1 MKTLD
6 IPLNKHLQFK
16 NAGGTNDYVFSMNP
30 DERHL
35 NHLGTVHA
43 SALYAM
49 AEATSG
55 EFLLNEFKENLHEVI
70 PVVRNAEIKYS
81 KPANGEIKSK
91 ASLLNSSRSDVLKEL
106 NDKKR
111 TIAKVRICLFNEK
124 DEKVLH
130 SVFDWFIL
138 KK

>member
-16 NAGGTNDYVFSMNP
+16 NAGDTNDCVFSMNP

-35 NHLGTVHA
+35 NHLGTIHA

-55 EFLLNEFKENLHEVI
+55 EFLLNEFEGIIDEVI
-70 PVVRNAEIKYS
+70 PVVRKAEIKYCI
-81 KPANGEIKSK
+81 PANGEIKSK
-91 ASLLNSSRSDVLKEL
+91 ANFLNSNKSDVLKEL
-106 NDKKR
+106 NNRKR
-111 TIAKVRICLFNEK
+111 TIAKVRVCLFNEK

>member
-1 MKTLD
+1 METLE
-6 IPLNKHLQFK
+6 IPLNKHLQLK
-16 NAGGTNDYVFSMNP
+16 KTKSNIDCIFSMLP

-70 PVVRNAEIKYS
+70 PVVRNAEIKFS